1 MDLKSK
7 HKVDPAFNMSSMTDV
22 VFLLLVFFMLTSTFI
37 TPSALPVSTPSK
49 NESSKAAAKKVQLEI
64 TKDLRYYV
72 DGKETSYSRLKESLA
87 KKISISNTDKDI
99 VIVKAD
105 KKVKYNEVMKVAGLA
120 AELNVKI
127 SLAQNN

>member
-1 MDLKSK
+1 MKLSSK
-7 HKVDPAFNMSSMTDV
+7 HKVDPAFNMSSMTDI

-49 NESSKAAAKKVQLEI
+49 NKSTNISKKVKLEI

-72 DGKETSYSRLKESLA
+72 DNKEVSYERLKGELQR
-87 KKISISNTDKDI
+87 KISISNTDKD
-99 VIVKAD
+99 VIVVQAH
-105 KKVKYNEVMKVAGLA
+105 KKIKYNEVMKVAGLA

-127 SLAQNN
+127 SLAQK

>member
-1 MDLKSK
+1 MKLSSK
-7 HKVDPAFNMSSMTDV
+7 HKVDPAFNMSSMTDI

-49 NESSKAAAKKVQLEI
+49 NKSKNISKKVKLEI

-72 DGKETSYSRLKESLA
+72 DNKEVSYERLKGELQR
-87 KKISISNTDKDI
+87 KISSSNTDKD
-99 VIVKAD
+99 VIVVQAH
-105 KKVKYNEVMKVAGLA
+105 KKIKYNEVMKVAGLA

-127 SLAQNN
+127 SLAQK

>member
-1 MDLKSK
+1 MKLSSK
-7 HKVDPAFNMSSMTDV
+7 HKVDPAFNMSSMTDI

-49 NESSKAAAKKVQLEI
+49 NKSTNVSKKVKLEI

-72 DGKETSYSRLKESLA
+72 DNKEVSYERLKGELQR
-87 KKISISNTDKDI
+87 KISISNTDKD
-99 VIVKAD
+99 VIVVQAH
-105 KKVKYNEVMKVAGLA
+105 KKIKYNEVMKVAGLA

-127 SLAQNN
+127 SLAQK

>member
-1 MDLKSK
+1 MKLSSK
-7 HKVDPAFNMSSMTDV
+7 HKVDPAFNMSSMTDI

-49 NESSKAAAKKVQLEI
+49 NKSKNISKKVKLEI

-72 DGKETSYSRLKESLA
+72 DNKEVSYERLKGELQR
-87 KKISISNTDKDI
+87 KISISNTDKD
-99 VIVKAD
+99 VIVVQAH
-105 KKVKYNEVMKVAGLA
+105 KKIKYNEVMKVAGLA

-127 SLAQNN
+127 SLAQK